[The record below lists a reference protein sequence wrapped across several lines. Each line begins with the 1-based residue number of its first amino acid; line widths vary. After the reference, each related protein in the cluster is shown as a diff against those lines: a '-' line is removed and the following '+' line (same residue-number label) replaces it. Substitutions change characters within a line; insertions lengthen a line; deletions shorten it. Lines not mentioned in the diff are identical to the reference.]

1 MRKLFCTAVLMATVA
16 LILGGAAS
24 ATEFPF
30 AKLQKGK
37 SLVDAGDCVAC
48 HTQDKSKPFAG
59 GRPIPTPFGIIYS
72 ANITP
77 DRDTGI
83 GAWSADDF
91 YRAMHEGI
99 GPHGERLYPAFPYPY
114 FTKMPREDVDAIF
127 AYLSTLKP
135 VQNKTPRKE
144 LTWPLDHRDL
154 LAGWDWLFFEPGEF
168 KPDPNK
174 SAEWNRGAYLVE
186 GPGHCGA
193 CHTAKNVF
201 GADKKSETLQ
211 GANIQDWTAPKLVG
225 DDRNG
230 LGRWNTDDI
239 AEYLKTGRN
248 RFSGATGLMAEVV
261 VNSTSKMSDS
271 DLKAIA
277 TYLKSVPSDKEEA
290 ESSPTKSAMNAGKA
304 IYADSCAAC
313 HQAGG
318 EGVARMFPPLKGDAV
333 AQQADP
339 STVIRVILEGAMTA
353 GTQKQPTPSAMPAF
367 DWKLKDDQVAAVAT
381 YVRNAWGNKA
391 SAVSA
396 EDVAKMRKK
405 LAAGKASPETVG
417 TGAKLEPQE
426 QQ

>member
-1 MRKLFCTAVLMATVA
+1 MRTLSCTSVLLATTMFLAVGVAQATDV
-16 LILGGAAS
+16 
-24 ATEFPF
+24 PF
-30 AKLQKGK
+30 GKLQRGK

-59 GRPIPTPFGIIYS
+59 GRPIPTPFGTIYS

-114 FTKMPREDVDAIF
+114 FTKMTREDVDAIR
-127 AYLSTLKP
+127 AYLSILKP
-135 VQNKTPRKE
+135 VQNKPPRNE
-144 LTWPLDHRDL
+144 LIWPLSHRDL
-154 LAGWDWLFFEPGEF
+154 LAGWDWLFFTPGEF
-168 KPDPNK
+168 VPDRNK

-201 GADKKSETLQ
+201 GADKNSTALQ
-211 GANIQDWTAPKLVG
+211 SANIQDWTAPKLVG

-239 AEYLKTGRN
+239 VEYLKTGRN

-261 VNSTSKMSDS
+261 VNSTSKMPEG

-277 TYLKSVPSDKEEA
+277 TYLKSVPSDKESP
-290 ESSPTKSAMNAGKA
+290 ESNPAKSAMNAGQA

-313 HQAGG
+313 HQAEG
-318 EGVARMFPPLKGDAV
+318 EGVPRMFPPLKGDAV
-333 AQQADP
+333 AQQSDP

-353 GTQKQPTPSAMPAF
+353 GTKERPTPSAMPAF
-367 DWKLKDDQVAAVAT
+367 DWKLKDDQIAAVAT

-391 SAVSA
+391 PTVSA
-396 EDVAKMRKK
+396 DDVTKMRKA
-405 LAAGKASPETVG
+405 LDASKASPETVG
-417 TGAKLEPQE
+417 TGAKIEPQE
-426 QQ
+426 RQ